1 MTPPCSGK
9 ESVKMMTL
17 VAWRTAMQPPQVVAF
32 FDGLFER
39 AGVRVTDTG
48 EAFTCRHLGDR
59 IEFES
64 GIDDAAVDFT
74 VDIESAQ
81 AERIVAFVGDGAL
94 DEREQF
100 RIMAVLAS
108 PATQAALRRPIIKS
122 RLLRSVLYRI
132 GRAERR
138 MQVVLVAPPGE
149 SDEMHTIAYEAGE
162 WVVTAGRHGSVP
174 HVYRLTVA
182 DAVEYQRK
190 MLAARKA
197 NSLRSWIRFARWY
210 GQLRRRVVVPA

>member
-1 MTPPCSGK
+1 
-9 ESVKMMTL
+9 
-17 VAWRTAMQPPQVVAF
+17 MQPPPVVAF
-32 FDGLFER
+32 FAGLFDS

-59 IEFES
+59 IAFDT

-74 VDIESAQ
+74 VEVLSEQ
-81 AERIVAFVGDGAL
+81 AGRLVAFVGDGVL
-94 DEREQF
+94 DESEQF

-108 PATQAALRRPIIKS
+108 PATQAALRRPIIKN
-122 RLLRSVLYRI
+122 RLLRSILYRI

-138 MQVVLVAPPGE
+138 MHVVLAAPPGE
-149 SDEMHTIAYEAGE
+149 TDAAHTIAYRDGA
-162 WVVTAGRHGSVP
+162 WSVTPGREG
-174 HVYRLTVA
+174 HVAHIYRLSVA
-182 DAVEYQRK
+182 DAVDYQRH

-197 NSLRSWIRFARWY
+197 NNLGSWIRFARWY

>member
-1 MTPPCSGK
+1 MATIL
-9 ESVKMMTL
+9 ET
-17 VAWRTAMQPPQVVAF
+17 WRAAMQPQPVVAF
-32 FDGLFER
+32 FAGLFDS

-59 IEFES
+59 IEFDT
-64 GIDDAAVDFT
+64 GINDAAVDFT
-74 VDIESAQ
+74 VEIASAQ
-81 AERIVAFVGDGAL
+81 AGRLVAFVGDGVL
-94 DEREQF
+94 DEAEQF

-122 RLLRSVLYRI
+122 RLLRSILYRI

-138 MQVVLVAPPGE
+138 MHVVLAAPPGE
-149 SDEMHTIAYEAGE
+149 SDAAHTIAYSDGA
-162 WVVTAGRHGSVP
+162 WTVTPGREGRVAHI
-174 HVYRLTVA
+174 YRLSVA
-182 DAVEYQRK
+182 DAVDYQRH

-197 NSLRSWIRFARWY
+197 NNLGSWIRFARWY